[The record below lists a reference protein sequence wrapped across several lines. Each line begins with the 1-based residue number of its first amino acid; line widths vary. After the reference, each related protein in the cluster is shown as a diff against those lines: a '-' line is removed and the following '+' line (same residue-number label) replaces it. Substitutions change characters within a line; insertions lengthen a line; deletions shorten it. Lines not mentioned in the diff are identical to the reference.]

1 MWVER
6 PLPVSLQFS
15 PASGGGRCWA
25 PACSW
30 WREDEA
36 VWTVAPGTL
45 SSTTLSLTVSSLL
58 LASVCLPLGSVSGPG
73 AGHQRHGGGRASY
86 RENLPT
92 DQLFKQWISWRQY
105 PHCHSANV
113 TIDGK
118 SVNLGIWDIVGQE
131 DFDRLYPLSYLQTGI
146 LSICFF
152 LVTSASLENVRVKC
166 YLEVWYHCPYTAII
180 LMGAK
185 LDLRNDKAND
195 WETEE
200 NKLIT
205 VTYLKGL
212 ATTKEIQAV

>member
-30 WREDEA
+30 WREDKE

-58 LASVCLPLGSVSGPG
+58 LASVCLPLGSVSRPG

-92 DQLFKQWISWRQY
+92 DQLFKQWISWRPY

-131 DFDRLYPLSYLQTGI
+131 DFDQLLILTKKILTKIISSVLSTNRYSLHLLFSCDIRITGKCSCEVLPWSVI
-146 LSICFF
+146 SLS
-152 LVTSASLENVRVKC
+152 LHC
-166 YLEVWYHCPYTAII
+166 YHPD
-180 LMGAK
+180 G
-185 LDLRNDKAND
+185 
-195 WETEE
+195 
-200 NKLIT
+200 
-205 VTYLKGL
+205 G
-212 ATTKEIQAV
+212 

>member
-25 PACSW
+25 PAFGW

-58 LASVCLPLGSVSGPG
+58 LASVCLPLGSVSSSG
-73 AGHQRHGGGRASY
+73 AGHQGRGGGRPSY

-92 DQLFKQWISWRQY
+92 DQLFKQCISWRPY

-113 TIDGK
+113 MIDGK
-118 SVNLGIWDIVGQE
+118 SVNLGIWAIVGQE
-131 DFDRLYPLSYLQTGI
+131 DFDRLYPLSYLQTGV
-146 LSICFF
+146 LSVCFF

-166 YLEVWYHCPYTAII
+166 CLEVWYHCPSLLSSY
-180 LMGAK
+180 GAK
-185 LDLRNDKAND
+185 LDCRNDKAND

-200 NKLIT
+200 NKLMM